1 MEMKQTKP
9 SRGKQNFSFILFHY
23 LEHLSLTCLFAATFL
38 IVFWANNLGQVDD
51 HVIVKPLLVILVS
64 TVVLFNLVL
73 LVLRSLPKA
82 TFLMLLLLGLFFTY
96 GHMAQVLPNLDGRV
110 LIALYGV
117 IFLILSLLIFRARRI
132 SGSVLLFFGVM
143 VMGLLGFNL
152 FKIIN
157 FGTGSAVKSRAT
169 AVEVKDVTGSE
180 EKPDFYY
187 IVLDAY
193 ASGEVLQ
200 DVYGFDNS
208 SFLEALQQRGFYLPE
223 CPFSNYDSTYDTIAS
238 VLNMNYLD
246 TMGISNESLGYITAE
261 KSELIINDQARE
273 IFAQLGYQF
282 VTARG
287 YGPFND
293 ITDADLY
300 LNYYNSLG
308 KTDELSERSFI
319 NLFLQTT
326 LVRAFGDLNRT
337 GSPASTGYSQPQEV
351 NQHSLAYE
359 ESDFWY
365 RQTNYV
371 FDSLEELPE
380 KAGNYFVYAHIN
392 APHGPY
398 VFNRDGSFRF
408 ESDLA
413 HENEYYIDAV
423 VYLNQRVLELIDSII
438 QNSDTPP
445 VIILQ
450 ADHGTHYFV
459 NGIEKHKILSAYYLP
474 GELSLQPY
482 DTITPVN
489 DLRLVLHN
497 YFDPSVELLPDV
509 LYVKKEGTYQAEDSS
524 CSLK

>member
-1 MEMKQTKP
+1 MKQTKP

-23 LEHLSLTCLFAATFL
+23 LEHLSLTCLFAVTF
-38 IVFWANNLGQVDD
+38 IVVFWANNLGQVDD
-51 HVIVKPLLVILVS
+51 SVVIKPLLVILVS
-64 TVVLFNLVL
+64 AVVLFNLVL
-73 LVLRSLPKA
+73 SVLRSLAK
-82 TFLMLLLLGLFFTY
+82 TTLLLFLLLGLFFTY
-96 GHMAQVLPNLDGRV
+96 GHVAQVLPDLDGRV
-110 LIALYGV
+110 LIALYGMV
-117 IFLILSLLIFRARRI
+117 FLILSLLIFRARWI

-152 FKIIN
+152 FKIIR
-157 FGTGSAVKSRAT
+157 FGTGSAVNSRAP
-169 AVEVKDVTGSE
+169 AVEVTDVKGNE
-180 EKPDFYY
+180 AKPDVYY

-193 ASGEVLQ
+193 ASSEVLQ

-208 SFLEALQQRGFYLPE
+208 SFLEALQQRGFYLPD

-246 TMGISNESLGYITAE
+246 TMGISDTSLGYITAE
-261 KSELIINDQARE
+261 KSELIVDDQARD

-300 LNYYNSLG
+300 LNYYDSLG
-308 KTDELSERSFI
+308 KADELSERSFI

-326 LVRAFGDLNRT
+326 LVRAAGDLNRA
-337 GSPASTGYSQPQEV
+337 GSSTETESSQPQEV

-380 KAGNYFVYAHIN
+380 EPGNYFVYAHIN

-408 ESDLA
+408 EPDLT
-413 HENEYYIDAV
+413 HENEYYVDAI
-423 VYLNQRVLELIDSII
+423 VYLNQRVLELIDSLI
-438 QNSDTPP
+438 QNSDTAP

-474 GELSLQPY
+474 GDLSLQPY

-489 DLRLVLHN
+489 DLRLVLHD
-497 YFDPSVELLPDV
+497 YFDPSIGLLPDV
-509 LYVKKEGTYQAEDSS
+509 LYVKEEGIYQAEPSS
-524 CSLK
+524 CDLK